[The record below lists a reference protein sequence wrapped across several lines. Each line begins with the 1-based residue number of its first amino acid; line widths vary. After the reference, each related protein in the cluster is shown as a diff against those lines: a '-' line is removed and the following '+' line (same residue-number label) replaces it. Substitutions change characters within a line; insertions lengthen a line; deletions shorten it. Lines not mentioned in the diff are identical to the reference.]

1 MHMSI
6 LVNMHESRPETAA
19 KSCGLALPQLWR
31 FKAVV
36 ELAPIKSPYDSR
48 PQDRCPRAPKRD
60 HLGPEQH
67 GIFLHE
73 KTI

>member
-31 FKAVV
+31 LKAVV
-36 ELAPIKSPYDSR
+36 ELAPVELPFHSRLQDSCLR
-48 PQDRCPRAPKRD
+48 PLKRGQ
-60 HLGPEQH
+60 LGPEQH